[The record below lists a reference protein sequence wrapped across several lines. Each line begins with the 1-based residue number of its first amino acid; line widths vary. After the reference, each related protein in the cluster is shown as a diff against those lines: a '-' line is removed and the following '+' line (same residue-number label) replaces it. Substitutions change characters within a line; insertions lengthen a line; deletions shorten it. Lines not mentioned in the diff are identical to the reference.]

1 MKWYQTEETQ
11 RDLRIK
17 GEMESWKL
25 NFYWSFRIG
34 VFFFF
39 NKNFGI
45 YRNFFKVSEYKN
57 AFRFIVQILIRE
69 KDSLGNF
76 LELEPIIQV
85 LTVFTADFNLSQASI
100 HLKFLEEKYF
110 VLSIVKI
117 LMKEREKCD
126 KLWLNLNARKS
137 NTIILISFTWKNWK
151 RKGTRVSWE
160 DKWNPI

>member
-1 MKWYQTEETQ
+1 MISNGRDAKRFKYKGRNGIMK
-11 RDLRIK
+11 IK
-17 GEMESWKL
+17 FLLKFSQPISE
-25 NFYWSFRIG
+25 Y
-34 VFFFF
+34 FFFLI
-39 NKNFGI
+39 KISEYIGI
-45 YRNFFKVSEYKN
+45 FSKYRNIRMLFVF
-57 AFRFIVQILIRE
+57 VQILIRE

-126 KLWLNLNARKS
+126 KL
-137 NTIILISFTWKNWK
+137 
-151 RKGTRVSWE
+151 
-160 DKWNPI
+160 